1 MKKSKIKSVKVT
13 QKELAEYLGVD
24 SSAITHYKNNIVG
37 KRKVFLMIKGLQKI
51 KEEKK
56 DISQNIFLLG
66 GKYSEVSEEIKESLP
81 KAII

>member
-1 MKKSKIKSVKVT
+1 MKNSKIKPVKVT

-56 DISQNIFLLG
+56 DISQNNFVLG
-66 GKYSEVSEEIKESLP
+66 GKYSEVRRST
-81 KAII
+81 